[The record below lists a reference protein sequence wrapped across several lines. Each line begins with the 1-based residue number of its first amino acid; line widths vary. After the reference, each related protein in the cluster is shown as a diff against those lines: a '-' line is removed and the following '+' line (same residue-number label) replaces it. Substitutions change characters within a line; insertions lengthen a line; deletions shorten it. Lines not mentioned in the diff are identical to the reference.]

1 MKIYEGNGNA
11 LYNEVIMSSHLYRFF
26 AELIKDT
33 QSEANITS
41 INTDYV
47 SVAIKYIEYNYSNE
61 ISITDIA
68 ESAGISRSHLYRLF
82 MSELKMTPNEY
93 LVQFRI
99 ANACKLLKSSN
110 VNISEAAYSSGYS
123 DPLYFSRVFK
133 KLKGITPTEFVK
145 QQKRQSK

>member
-1 MKIYEGNGNA
+1 MEMTKAG
-11 LYNEVIMSSHLYRFF
+11 
-26 AELIKDT
+26 T
-33 QSEANITS
+33 
-41 INTDYV
+41 
-47 SVAIKYIEYNYSNE
+47 IEYKMPE
-61 ISITDIA
+61 QTA
-68 ESAGISRSHLYRLF
+68 R
-82 MSELKMTPNEY
+82 ELLKMRKGEETKMTPNEY

-133 KLKGITPTEFVK
+133 KIKGITPTEFVK